1 MTPRVAH
8 RCGVSKRMATRFRM
22 NRVCHRC
29 GDRYEEVALPPLCA
43 MNADNLARLLRIP
56 YHQEVY
62 MNRPVPVM
70 VLTLLVLATAIVV
83 ACGSSSRMLQSIT
96 MNPQAADANGSP
108 VPFIATGNYDAP
120 PRQVTPQPATWGACM
135 QNIPTNDVSV
145 TANGMAQCGPG
156 AVGTY
161 TVFAYVNL
169 GSGSCKQT
177 GPVSQC
183 GVGPCVVT
191 GTAQLTCP

>member
-1 MTPRVAH
+1 
-8 RCGVSKRMATRFRM
+8 
-22 NRVCHRC
+22 
-29 GDRYEEVALPPLCA
+29 
-43 MNADNLARLLRIP
+43 
-56 YHQEVY
+56 

-70 VLTLLVLATAIVV
+70 VLALLVLATAIVV
-83 ACGSSSRMLQSIT
+83 ACGSSSHTLQSIT

-108 VPFIATGNYDAP
+108 VPFIATGNYDRP
-120 PRQVTPQPATWGACM
+120 PLQVTPQPATWGACM
-135 QNIPTNDVSV
+135 KNIPTNDASV
-145 TANGMAQCGPG
+145 TGNGIAQCRPG

-177 GPVSQC
+177 GPASQC

>member
-1 MTPRVAH
+1 
-8 RCGVSKRMATRFRM
+8 
-22 NRVCHRC
+22 
-29 GDRYEEVALPPLCA
+29 
-43 MNADNLARLLRIP
+43 
-56 YHQEVY
+56 

-70 VLTLLVLATAIVV
+70 VLALLVLATAIVV
-83 ACGSSSRMLQSIT
+83 ACGSSLHTLQSIT

-108 VPFIATGNYDAP
+108 VPFTATGNYDSP
-120 PRQVTPQPATWGACM
+120 PLQVTPQPATWGACM

-145 TANGMAQCGPG
+145 TGNGIAQCRPS

-177 GPVSQC
+177 GPESQC

>member
-1 MTPRVAH
+1 
-8 RCGVSKRMATRFRM
+8 
-22 NRVCHRC
+22 
-29 GDRYEEVALPPLCA
+29 
-43 MNADNLARLLRIP
+43 
-56 YHQEVY
+56 

-70 VLTLLVLATAIVV
+70 VLALLGLATAIGV
-83 ACGSSSRMLQSIT
+83 ACGSSSHTLQSIT

-108 VPFIATGNYDAP
+108 VPFIATGNYDTP

-135 QNIPTNDVSV
+135 QNIPTTDVSV

-183 GVGPCVVT
+183 GVGTCVVT

>member
-1 MTPRVAH
+1 
-8 RCGVSKRMATRFRM
+8 
-22 NRVCHRC
+22 
-29 GDRYEEVALPPLCA
+29 
-43 MNADNLARLLRIP
+43 
-56 YHQEVY
+56 

-83 ACGSSSRMLQSIT
+83 ACGSSSRTLQSIT
-96 MNPQAADANGSP
+96 MNPQTADANGSP
-108 VPFIATGNYDAP
+108 VPFVATGNYDAP
-120 PRQVTPQPATWGACM
+120 PRQVTPQPATWGACK

-145 TANGMAQCGPG
+145 TVNGTAQCGLG
-156 AVGTY
+156 AAGTY
-161 TVFAYVNL
+161 TVFAYVDL

-177 GPVSQC
+177 VPGNQC